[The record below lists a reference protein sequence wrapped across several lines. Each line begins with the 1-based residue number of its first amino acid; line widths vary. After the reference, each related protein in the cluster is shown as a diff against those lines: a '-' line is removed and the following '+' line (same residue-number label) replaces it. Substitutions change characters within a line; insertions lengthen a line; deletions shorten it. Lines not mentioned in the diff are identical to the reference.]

1 MMACLGLIH
10 FNRVMTHRILIV
22 DDQPQICELY
32 SLFFEREGMRASRAG
47 TAAECLS
54 SLAKDKPD
62 LVLLDINLA
71 EEDGLDVLARIKQ
84 ADPHTRVVMMTGMGY
99 VDDLLREALN
109 RGADGYVSKGL
120 PCEELLQAVKRVMP

>member
-1 MMACLGLIH
+1 
-10 FNRVMTHRILIV
+10 MTHRILIV

-32 SLFFEREGMRASRAG
+32 GMFFEREGMATSRAA
-47 TAAECLS
+47 TAKECFSHL
-54 SLAKDKPD
+54 DTEKPD

-71 EEDGLDVLARIKQ
+71 EEDGLDVLARIK
-84 ADPHTRVVMMTGMGY
+84 AAHPKLPVVMMTGMGY

>member
-1 MMACLGLIH
+1 MKGCG
-10 FNRVMTHRILIV
+10 R
-22 DDQPQICELY
+22 
-32 SLFFEREGMRASRAG
+32 RAG

>member
-1 MMACLGLIH
+1 
-10 FNRVMTHRILIV
+10 MTRRILIV

-32 SLFFEREGMRASRAG
+32 GMFFEREGMRTSRAA
-47 TAAECLS
+47 TAEECLTRVDG
-54 SLAKDKPD
+54 DKPD
-62 LVLLDINLA
+62 VVLLDINLA
-71 EEDGLDVLARIKQ
+71 EEDGLDVLTRIKQ
-84 ADPHTRVVMMTGMGY
+84 AHPRTRVVMMTGMGY